1 LPVSF
6 QIGARKNLGYL
17 KHELNTQFIIFKNA
31 TVCLE
36 MKQGTK
42 EYRTTI
48 RAKICKRKLSYVYL
62 VKETLSANRKR
73 KQLKME

>member
-6 QIGARKNLGYL
+6 QTGAGKNLGYL

-42 EYRTTI
+42 EYRTTNT
-48 RAKICKRKLSYVYL
+48 RKKYAKENCLTFIL
-62 VKETLSANRKR
+62 
-73 KQLKME
+73 

>member
-6 QIGARKNLGYL
+6 QTGAQKNLGYL

-48 RAKICKRKLSYVYL
+48 RAKNMQKKIVLRLSCKRNIVGKP
-62 VKETLSANRKR
+62 KKKTT
-73 KQLKME
+73 